1 MACDTIDI
9 SAGYYHNLY
18 ITSDSGVYGI
28 GRDLELQLTSPI
40 TLSKIKKISAG
51 GFHSL
56 TTSSDVPIS
65 ISILNTG
72 STGIF
77 SSRLISINNLP
88 PGLSLV
94 TSLGG
99 LRPINTGEI
108 AYDNRPVLVEVG
120 VTGLTGLLGPLFK
133 EYQLITTDGYGISG
147 IFATGDNT
155 DLQCTDSNGLTGI
168 DSVFAGTNYSI
179 GLFNNKTVTGWG
191 INTYGQNL
199 SQVQSLLTGVKSL
212 ATESSHTLVLFEND
226 RISGFGLDSNGQ
238 STNGNNLTGVSEIS
252 VGSVHSLAL
261 LKDGKVTGWGSNLS
275 NQVSGTTGF
284 YNWDQTPVGQ
294 ITGGIQVSAASSHS
308 MVLLNNGRITGFG
321 DNSYGKITGGYI
333 VTGITK
339 ISAGENHTI
348 ALLNDKTI
356 TGWGDNSYNQ
366 VKGSQAVITWSG
378 TPAGSLT
385 GVIDISTSYNHN
397 LALLENGRVTGWGL
411 NLNRQISN
419 LYTNSILTGVT
430 KISAGYNHSLF
441 ALNAPIIETFFPGNN
456 PTQITGNL
464 TGFGITGSGI
474 AVTGY
479 TYQEVYL
486 PKPVGINQNYQYILY
501 TIQGT
506 PTLPG
511 TYNTYLLIDE
521 LGNDTEYV
529 ERYIS
534 FIIPNDKR
542 FPTLYKLCGGASLGF
557 IDKRLT

>member
-1 MACDTIDI
+1 MSCDTIDI
-9 SAGYYHNLY
+9 SAGLAHNLY
-18 ITSDSGVYGI
+18 LLSNSGIYGI

-40 TLSKIKKISAG
+40 TLNKVKKISAG

-56 TTSSDVPIS
+56 TTSSEMPMS
-65 ISILNTG
+65 INILNTG
-72 STGIF
+72 NTGIF

-88 PGLSLV
+88 PGLSLA

-99 LRPINTGEI
+99 LKPINTGEI
-108 AYDNRPVLVEVG
+108 AYDSRPVLVG
-120 VTGLTGLLGPLFK
+120 VAITGLTGLLGPLFK
-133 EYQLITTDGYGISG
+133 QYQSISTDAYGISG
-147 IFATGDNT
+147 IFATGDNA
-155 DLQCTDSNGLTGI
+155 DFQCTNSNGLTGI
-168 DSVFAGTNYSI
+168 NNIFAGTNYSI
-179 GLFNNKTVTGWG
+179 GLFNNKRVTGWG

-212 ATESSHTLVLFEND
+212 ATKSSHTLVLFEND
-226 RISGFGLDSNGQ
+226 KISGFGLDSNNQ
-238 STNGNNLTGVSEIS
+238 SNGGNNLTGVSGIS
-252 VGSVHSLAL
+252 VGSIHSLAL
-261 LKDGKVTGWGSNLS
+261 LKNGTVTGWGSNLFS
-275 NQVSGTTGF
+275 QVSGTTGF
-284 YNWDQTPVGQ
+284 YDWNQTPVGQ
-294 ITGGIQVSAASSHS
+294 ITGAIQVSAGINHS
-308 MVLLNNGRITGFG
+308 MVLLANGRITGFG
-321 DNSYGKITGGYI
+321 DNSYNKITGGYI

-348 ALLNDKTI
+348 ALLNNKTI

-366 VKGSQAVITWSG
+366 VQGPTNAIWWEKTSVGI
-378 TPAGSLT
+378 LT

-419 LYTNSILTGVT
+419 LYTNNILTGVT

-441 ALNAPIIETFFPGNN
+441 ALNAPIVKTFIPGNI
-456 PTQITGNL
+456 PSQVTGNI
-464 TGFGITGSGI
+464 TGFGITGYGV

-479 TYQEVYL
+479 NYQNVYL
-486 PKPVGINQNYQYILY
+486 PKPIGLNQNYEYVLY

-529 ERYIS
+529 ERYIT
-534 FIIPNDKR
+534 FTIPNDKR
-542 FPTLYKLCGGASLGF
+542 FPILYKVCGGVTLGL
-557 IDKRLT
+557 IDKRLS